1 MQKEPYTVKKK
12 GKKPQAVYVT
22 AGDIAVTAAAN
33 GLDIVLEIAELPDLG
48 HRMIICEAVAAAEE
62 IIRVSWRR
70 RPDETPEP
78 IIEKSQTGDKY
89 CRTSGLHSCR
99 NFSSAVGGRRKCL
112 DWFGLKIPWGN
123 PWQNR

>member
-1 MQKEPYTVKKK
+1 MQKNHIRLRK
-12 GKKPQAVYVT
+12 GQKATGCLCDSRGYSCYRCCQWF
-22 AGDIAVTAAAN
+22 
-33 GLDIVLEIAELPDLG
+33 DIVLEIAELPDLG

-112 DWFGLKIPWGN
+112 
-123 PWQNR
+123 